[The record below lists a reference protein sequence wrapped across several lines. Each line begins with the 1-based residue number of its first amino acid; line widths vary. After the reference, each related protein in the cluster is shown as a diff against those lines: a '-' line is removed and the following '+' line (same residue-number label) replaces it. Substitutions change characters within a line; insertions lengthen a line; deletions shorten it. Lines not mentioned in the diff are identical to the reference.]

1 MKEKES
7 GTKYQETKQHGSRL
21 FPFNIYPCTIPLDF
35 PAVPLHWH
43 KEMEL
48 IYIKKGKGLIQIET
62 KSFEGEPGDIFVVT
76 PGTLHAIHRIKGY
89 SMEYEILSL
98 KWIFWEKEQ
107 QISVQEN
114 FSSRLQQVSCFLRY
128 R

>member
-48 IYIKKGKGLIQIET
+48 IYIKKGKGLIRSKQKALRENR
-62 KSFEGEPGDIFVVT
+62 GIF
-76 PGTLHAIHRIKGY
+76 L
-89 SMEYEILSL
+89 
-98 KWIFWEKEQ
+98 
-107 QISVQEN
+107 
-114 FSSRLQQVSCFLRY
+114 
-128 R
+128 

>member
-76 PGTLHAIHRIKGY
+76 PGTLHAIHRNTK
-89 SMEYEILSL
+89 ILSL

>member
-76 PGTLHAIHRIKGY
+76 PGTLHAIHRIKDILWNTK
-89 SMEYEILSL
+89 ILSL
-98 KWIFWEKEQ
+98 KWIFWRR
-107 QISVQEN
+107 
-114 FSSRLQQVSCFLRY
+114 SSRSLCRRISRPACSR
-128 R
+128 